1 VPPGQ
6 ALRTGALLL
15 YAQWRDLG
23 LGPIS
28 LRSGPETKPNAGIDR
43 TIAAYPQAEAIPAEL
58 VLRGEL
64 GTRRLLLEALRAIE
78 QHSGLRQLD
87 DQMRSRASA
96 IPIAWVV
103 DARLVSPRLEG
114 WHEDVLGN
122 VDYAAVRS
130 RASSRRP

>member
-1 VPPGQ
+1 MPPAQ

-23 LGPIS
+23 LGPII
-28 LRSGPETKPNAGIDR
+28 LRSGPETKPNAGIER
-43 TIAAYPQAEAIPAEL
+43 MIAAYPQVEALPAEL
-58 VLRGEL
+58 VLRYEL
-64 GTRRLLLEALRAIE
+64 GSRRLLLKALRATQ
-78 QHSGLRQLD
+78 QHPQLRYLD

-103 DARLVSPRLEG
+103 DARLVSSRLEG
-114 WHEDVLGN
+114 WHEDVLGD